1 MKVNRNKNG
10 LLKVPKAL
18 PDFTGK
24 GQGAI
29 EYLLMLAAA
38 IVVVAIV
45 ISFLASTI
53 EPVKGQGNKQLY
65 DSLCGG
71 PLTLDANSLLCG
83 CYLKDPTLGYGEI
96 DNTGTWIDANADTC
110 PERLSKNYQ
119 DDELLK
125 WD

>member
-1 MKVNRNKNG
+1 MNFNK
-10 LLKVPKAL
+10 
-18 PDFTGK
+18 K

-53 EPVKGQGNKQLY
+53 EPVQGQGNRQLY
-65 DSLCGG
+65 NSLCGG

-83 CYLKDPTLGYGEI
+83 CYLKKPALGYGEI
-96 DNTGTWIDANADTC
+96 DNTGAWIDANVDTC
-110 PERLSKNYQ
+110 PNMLSTEKQRN
-119 DDELLK
+119 DDLLK